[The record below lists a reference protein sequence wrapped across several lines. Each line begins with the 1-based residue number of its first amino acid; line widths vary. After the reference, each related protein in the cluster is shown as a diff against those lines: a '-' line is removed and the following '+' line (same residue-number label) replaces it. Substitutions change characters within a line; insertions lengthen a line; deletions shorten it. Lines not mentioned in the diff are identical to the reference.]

1 MRIALVAEDY
11 YPQLGGVP
19 EHVHNL
25 ALQLNAWGHTAAVV
39 TSHMGDY
46 PDADFVRRVGTSRVI
61 YANGGVSR
69 VTTGWRLRRRLEELF
84 RAERYDPGHVHGGL
98 PPPSGLAAPFAA
110 WPIGF
115 PVVATFPSWFAR
127 AVGCRVFRRPL
138 QKILDRHAAT
148 IAVSARVV
156 EANAR
161 YFDADWEIIPNG
173 VDTSFFKPNGR
184 RPTDALT
191 DRPRL
196 LFLGRI
202 EPRNGLGTLLD
213 AMPHILARYPRAL
226 LTVAGDG
233 PWRGYYERRG
243 RELGASVRFVGK
255 VFEDRPDYYGS
266 ADLYLCPTHIASFGV
281 TLLEAMACGTPM
293 VVADNHG
300 YRSVVDGGA
309 EALIVSKDD
318 PKIWAESQPAPG
330 AGVIVQQARE
340 PARDPEVGQER
351 TQPGVVARGDPRLV
365 EPGLH
370 DRRGREPAAPRREA
384 DALGRHGIRES
395 GGVPHQQHPMARDS
409 LRPRAHGN
417 HEPVALDGARDD
429 VEGREVLLEIAMQL
443 ARAATHA
450 QHADG
455 QVCGLGED
463 PGVAV
468 RDDPDVEA
476 RRARAA
482 LERGVVDP
490 DLVLERRDEVPP
502 VAPPG

>member
-25 ALQLNAWGHTAAVV
+25 ALQLNRWGHTATVV
-39 TSHMGDY
+39 TSHMGDHRGG
-46 PDADFVRRVGTSRVI
+46 DAAFVRRVGRSRVI

-84 RAERYDPGHVHGGL
+84 RAERYDLVHVHGGL
-98 PPPSGLAAPFAA
+98 APTFGLAAPFAA
-110 WPIGF
+110 WRLGI
-115 PVVATFPSWFAR
+115 PVVATFHSWFAR
-127 AVGCRVFRRPL
+127 SVGCRVFRRPL

-148 IAVSARVV
+148 IAVSAPVV

-202 EPRNGLGTLLD
+202 EPRNGLSTLLD

-233 PWRGYYERRG
+233 PWRGYYERRA

-318 PKIWAESQPAPG
+318 PKIWAESAI
-330 AGVIVQQARE
+330 ALL
-340 PARDPEVGQER
+340 
-351 TQPGVVARGDPRLV
+351 GDP
-365 EPGLH
+365 
-370 DRRGREPAAPRREA
+370 
-384 DALGRHGIRES
+384 
-395 GGVPHQQHPMARDS
+395 
-409 LRPRAHGN
+409 
-417 HEPVALDGARDD
+417 
-429 VEGREVLLEIAMQL
+429 
-443 ARAATHA
+443 
-450 QHADG
+450 
-455 QVCGLGED
+455 
-463 PGVAV
+463 
-468 RDDPDVEA
+468 A
-476 RRARAA
+476 RRAAMGRAG
-482 LERGVVDP
+482 LEKAARFAWPRIARAELAVYER
-490 DLVLERRDEVPP
+490 VLAARAKGRSASAAASSASEPRYVRTPRKTSVI
-502 VAPPG
+502 ASTSR